1 MKSGGRRCYLHQVVM
16 KGLSEEM
23 EFELKSE
30 GNEGERT
37 ATQFLEKEHFKAEVT
52 VFHIVF
58 MMLIIHSF
66 PFLSMYTYTYFT

>member
-37 ATQFLEKEHFKAEVT
+37 ATQVSTERTF
-52 VFHIVF
+52 
-58 MMLIIHSF
+58 
-66 PFLSMYTYTYFT
+66 